1 MSQSISRRSFL
12 KCAGFRAVS
21 LAAALLYRGLC
32 CGAAAVSCGRACPA
46 GRQSCRKL
54 LGYAPAPELGGV
66 LVYLVENLSAAS
78 LPVDTSYLQSRGL
91 RTREQLYSMGT
102 GVTAACNG
110 QSVPCGGAF
119 ACPAVQ
125 RERGGRLGVHP
136 EPCRRTRC
144 CCTASALCR
153 RTGRPLS

>member
-12 KCAGFRAVS
+12 KCAGSGAVS
-21 LAAALLYRGLC
+21 LAAALLTGVC
-32 CGAAAVSCGRACPA
+32 AAAQQPCLAGEPA
-46 GRQSCRKL
+46 LLDGKAAVEL

-66 LVYLVENLSAAS
+66 LVYLSVENLSAAS

-91 RTREQLYSMGT
+91 RTREQLYSMRDRCLQRPER
-102 GVTAACNG
+102 ALRQLCR
-110 QSVPCGGAF
+110 
-119 ACPAVQ
+119 PAVQ

-144 CCTASALCR
+144 AAALLLRCA
-153 RTGRPLS
+153 GGLADP